1 MINDYELIYL
11 IQYQKCQTALD
22 FLYKKYDRFIWKQ
35 VHLLNISHDEH
46 DDFHQEGILMLYKA
60 VKTFNESKNKTFM
73 RYFELILK
81 RHFYYLMKKLPK
93 YILKDE
99 TTFKQGTYYVDEA
112 VDCFLMMCSDVEK
125 FIYQAYFV
133 ESRAIHK
140 IADELHKSKKQVYNT
155 IYRIKEKYKSML

>member
-1 MINDYELIYL
+1 MNDYELIYL
-11 IQYQKCQTALD
+11 IQYEKCHIALN
-22 FLYKKYDRFIWKQ
+22 FLYAKYQRFIWKQ
-35 VHLLNISHDEH
+35 VHLLHINYHEQ

-81 RHFYYLMKKLPK
+81 RHFYYLIRRLPK

-99 TTFKQGTYYVDEA
+99 TAFRHGVYYVDER
-112 VDCFLMMCSDVEK
+112 VDCFLMMCSDIEK
-125 FIYQAYFV
+125 KVYQAYFV
-133 ESRAIHK
+133 EQRAITK
-140 IADELHKSKKQVYNT
+140 IAEEVKRTKKQIYNT